1 MEGIDPMVMCHR
13 LNLDLDKN
21 PVRQK
26 WHAMDMERYQA
37 LKDEVDKLLAC
48 DFIKKSF
55 YPSWLTNPVLV
66 KKPNDKWRS
75 CVDFINLNKVWPKD
89 SFPLPRIDQLLDAT

>member
-26 WHAMDMERYQA
+26 WHAMDMERY
-37 LKDEVDKLLAC
+37 
-48 DFIKKSF
+48 
-55 YPSWLTNPVLV
+55 
-66 KKPNDKWRS
+66 
-75 CVDFINLNKVWPKD
+75 
-89 SFPLPRIDQLLDAT
+89 